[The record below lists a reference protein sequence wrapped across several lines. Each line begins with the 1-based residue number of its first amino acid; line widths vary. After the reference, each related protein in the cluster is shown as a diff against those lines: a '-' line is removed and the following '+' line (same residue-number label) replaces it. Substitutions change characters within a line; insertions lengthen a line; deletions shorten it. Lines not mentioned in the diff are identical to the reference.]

1 MIQDMDVS
9 TLAGL
14 LDKKAV
20 TLIDVREP
28 HEYAAGHIDGSYSI
42 PLSVFPSM
50 FNRADFS
57 SDKPIVLQ
65 CQAGVRSMK
74 ACQII
79 ADDTDVYNLVGGLN
93 AWVANGQPIKNS

>member
-9 TLAGL
+9 TLAGI
-14 LDKKAV
+14 LDKNAV

-28 HEYAAGHIDGSYSI
+28 HEFAAGHIDGAHSI

-50 FNRADFS
+50 FNRADFP

-74 ACQII
+74 ACQIMGG
-79 ADDTDVYNLVGGLN
+79 DTDVYNLVGGLN
-93 AWVANGQPIKNS
+93 AWVGNGFQVVVE